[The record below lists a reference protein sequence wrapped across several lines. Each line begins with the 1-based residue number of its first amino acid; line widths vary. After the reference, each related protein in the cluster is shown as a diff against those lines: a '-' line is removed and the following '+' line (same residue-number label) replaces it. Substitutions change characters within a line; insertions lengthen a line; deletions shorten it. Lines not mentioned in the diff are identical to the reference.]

1 MRVSIVRRSEALGYV
16 LPVPNYDIYSLPLR
30 TFVAD
35 ILVSMGGHVATKLF
49 LGEYWTGATG
59 DFQSVRGRL
68 WQLAHYGY
76 FGPPLDTQIGLSPDK
91 EKMKIVSKF
100 WGRLEEQTTMLLTKH
115 SAEVHAVAQALLD
128 RNDLTGR
135 QCIEVIRNAATS
147 TEVFDSENLLK
158 SLVEETI
165 VSSNGKS
172 EKAVK
177 AKRKPKTAN
186 PKLVAKAK

>member
-1 MRVSIVRRSEALGYV
+1 VSIVRRSEALGYV

-59 DFQSVRGRL
+59 DFQSVRARL

-76 FGPPLDTQIGLSPDK
+76 FGPPLEMEGGYSGDK
-91 EKMKIVSKF
+91 EKMKSVEKF
-100 WGRLEEQTTMLLTKH
+100 WNKLEEQTEKILVKH

-135 QCIEVIRNAATS
+135 QCIEVIKAAATS
-147 TEVFDSENLLK
+147 TETFDSENLLK
-158 SLVEETI
+158 ALVEETI

-172 EKAVK
+172 EETAKGK
-177 AKRKPKTAN
+177 GKRKPK
-186 PKLVAKAK
+186 PKERVKLTED